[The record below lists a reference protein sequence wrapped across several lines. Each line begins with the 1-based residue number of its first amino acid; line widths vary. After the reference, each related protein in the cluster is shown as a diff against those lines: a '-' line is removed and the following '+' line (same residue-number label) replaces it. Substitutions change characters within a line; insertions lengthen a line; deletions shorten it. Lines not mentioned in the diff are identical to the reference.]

1 MEEKDERWKEGMWKG
16 RRVIR
21 VEGMKERKMQNHTK
35 FCKREQMDGQMD
47 RLMDRWMDKRNI
59 MVK

>member
-35 FCKREQMDGQMD
+35 FCKREWTDGQ
-47 RLMDRWMDKRNI
+47 I
-59 MVK
+59 